1 MARMLV
7 WRLSY
12 ELEFGGPSTR
22 TQTNEIKHNCSSF
35 RRTFRRM
42 MPYTGCIEEE
52 NIEEEE
58 AEGAGCGRVEV
69 SGFRALNLGNKTADK

>member
-1 MARMLV
+1 MRKSSPRSCSLDGTYAKVEVM
-7 WRLSY
+7 Y

-58 AEGAGCGRVEV
+58 AEGAGCCRIEV
-69 SGFRALNLGNKTADK
+69 PGF

>member
-1 MARMLV
+1 
-7 WRLSY
+7 
-12 ELEFGGPSTR
+12 
-22 TQTNEIKHNCSSF
+22 
-35 RRTFRRM
+35 M